1 MSAVRS
7 KSSIVVEEKT
17 QSRPARGG
25 QVLACEPVE
34 HVLLLE
40 CIIFQ
45 VSGTCTASGIFDIM
59 YLPSVRYNQY

>member
-7 KSSIVVEEKT
+7 KSAIVVEEET

-45 VSGTCTASGIFDIM
+45 VSYQVLAQHQV
-59 YLPSVRYNQY
+59 YLI

>member
-7 KSSIVVEEKT
+7 KSAIVVEEET

-45 VSGTCTASGIFDIM
+45 VSYQVLAQHQAYFI
-59 YLPSVRYNQY
+59 